1 MNRTF
6 IVVLLLS
13 FLFFASI
20 HAQPYTGGQTDQ
32 QITQQPVQTDTT
44 SGWQVVFSNPIYG
57 SGGSYIDQLQF
68 PSKDTGYA
76 TAANGSFTVLLRST
90 DMGKTWD
97 TLATPV
103 PGYPTKFVTSLI
115 GFSVYVP
122 GGVNGA
128 VYKTTDG
135 GMSWQSIPKPGGN
148 GHIAFAN
155 PDTCLIIDGPDI
167 ERTIDGGKSW
177 NVSSGIQ
184 TGVAAN
190 DASFGDTVT
199 CYAVGEPVSYPPHL
213 DWPPAGLC
221 AKTTN
226 AGASWTMMYSGV
238 PTILSCCQALDAN
251 TLFVG
256 ALSAYVAKTTDGG
269 VKWDT
274 MSIIGSEGG
283 FLAISFA
290 NKRHGFLVGGDVI
303 NNVYFGV
310 IYSTSDSG
318 KSWQKQ
324 YIRSAPELYGVQML
338 NDSIAVVCGGG
349 NIYRT
354 TTGGTFSSVSQPQS
368 PNFQVQVFPDPTPG
382 MVTIQYQL
390 PSTTTVSFTFTDVL
404 GTVVGSI
411 PSQLQNTGA
420 HQITFDGSTLTNG
433 VYYFQLNTQ
442 IGSYTGRFTVRK

>member
-1 MNRTF
+1 MHVRSH
-6 IVVLLLS
+6 ISLLVILLLGRTS
-13 FLFFASI
+13 YS
-20 HAQPYTGGQTDQ
+20 QTKQ
-32 QITQQPVQTDTT
+32 LVQTDTT

-57 SGGSYIDQLQF
+57 SGGGYIDQLQF

-97 TLATPV
+97 TLTTPV

-128 VYKTTDG
+128 VSKTTDG

-190 DASFGDTVT
+190 DASFGDAVT
-199 CYAVGEPVSYPPHL
+199 CYAVGEPISYPPHL

-226 AGASWTMMYSGV
+226 AGASWTQVYTGV
-238 PTILSCCQALDAN
+238 PVSLSCCQALGAN
-251 TLFVG
+251 AVF
-256 ALSAYVAKTTDGG
+256 AASLSAYVAKTTNGG
-269 VKWDT
+269 SSWDT
-274 MSIIGSEGG
+274 VSLVDANSG
-283 FLAISFA
+283 FSSLSFC
-290 NKRHGFLVGGDVI
+290 NQRHGLVVGALTQNFTFKGI
-303 NNVYFGV
+303 IF
-310 IYSTSDSG
+310 STNDSG
-318 KSWQKQ
+318 KTWQRQ
-324 YIRSAPELYGVQML
+324 YIPNAPWLVGVQML
-338 NDSIAVVCGGG
+338 NDSVAIVCGGG

-354 TTGGTFSSVSQPQS
+354 TTGGNFSSVMQPQS
-368 PNFQVQVFPDPTPG
+368 PNFQVQVFPNPTPG
-382 MVTIQYQL
+382 LVNIQYQL
-390 PSTTTVSFTFTDVL
+390 PSTTTVSFLYTDVQGNIL
-404 GTVVGSI
+404 NSTT
-411 PSQLQNTGA
+411 PQLQDAGM
-420 HQITFDGSTLTNG
+420 HQTIFDGSHLANG
-433 VYYFQLNTQ
+433 TYYFDLVTSQN
-442 IGSYTGRFTVRK
+442 SYTGKFVITK